1 MKIKSSKKELDLPKV
16 EIQCPECGGIFLIFN
31 QKYFCKK
38 CNRIFEENEI
48 RKKCAL

>member
-1 MKIKSSKKELDLPKV
+1 MEIKFSKKELDLPKV
-16 EIQCPECGGIFLIFN
+16 EIQCHECGEIFLMYN